1 MKQLGILAFLVVLF
15 EASAAANPYLLKPG
29 EPPTKL
35 RVATSAVTGG
45 FVHFYSGLD
54 YGIFEKYGLKC
65 EHVYIRGQSPALAAL
80 ANDQVQFN
88 YGAADGSLPGLAAG
102 VEAKFVASPLV
113 KLPYV
118 MVARKEIRRPED
130 LKGKSIGVT
139 RPGDL
144 SARLSRQVVRKFG
157 LTTDEVTIHPIGGS
171 QTERYQ
177 AMVGNVVQAIL
188 VTPPLDIRAKSDGF
202 NIIYRLIDLEIPFIY
217 SSLITNYRMLRE
229 RPEIVQRMVAA
240 LAETVY
246 FVEKNPDKAKAAI
259 AKAMRVKDEEALQ
272 SSYNVYAKEIVDRTM
287 VVPGKSVSEAV
298 DIARETGTLVR
309 RKPEELYDNSFVNN
323 LEKSGFLERAL
334 GQRKLP
340 AIKFNRPILVESFA
354 TKPVSIPPFG
364 KGRPGGI
371 FVSCR
376 NDPRYLQAPG
386 FVINSAA

>member
-1 MKQLGILAFLVVLF
+1 MKKLAIVAFVLF
-15 EASAAANPYLLKPG
+15 LFDGANSFANPYLPRAG
-29 EPPTKL
+29 ERTTTL

-45 FVHFYSGLD
+45 FVHFYAGLD

-65 EHVYIRGQSPALAAL
+65 EHIYIRGQSPALAAL
-80 ANDQVQFN
+80 AGDQLQFT

-102 VEAKFVASPLV
+102 VEAKVVASPLV

-118 MVARKEIRRPED
+118 MVARRDVRRPED

-171 QTERYQ
+171 QSERYQ
-177 AMVGNVVQAIL
+177 ALLANVVQAIL
-188 VTPPLDIRAKSDGF
+188 VTPPLDVRAKHDGF
-202 NIIYRLIDLEIPFIY
+202 NVIYRLVDLEIPFIY
-217 SSLITNYRMLRE
+217 SSLLTNYKMLRE
-229 RPEIVQRMVAA
+229 RPETVQRMVDA
-240 LAETVY
+240 LAETVH

-298 DIARETGTLVR
+298 DIARETGTLIR

-323 LEKSGFLERAL
+323 LEKSGFLKELWGSENYR
-334 GQRKLP
+334 R
-340 AIKFNRPILVESFA
+340 
-354 TKPVSIPPFG
+354 
-364 KGRPGGI
+364 
-371 FVSCR
+371 
-376 NDPRYLQAPG
+376 
-386 FVINSAA
+386 

>member
-1 MKQLGILAFLVVLF
+1 MMDLGARTILLVLLLSV
-15 EASAAANPYLLKPG
+15 SAWANPYLPKSGDRPAMI
-29 EPPTKL
+29 

-45 FVHFYSGLD
+45 FVHLYAGLD

-65 EHVYIRGQSPALAAL
+65 EHIYIRGSAPTLSALAG
-80 ANDQVQFN
+80 DQVQFS
-88 YGAADGSLPGLAAG
+88 YGAADGSLPGLATG
-102 VEAKFVASPLV
+102 VEAKVVASPLV

-144 SARLSRQVVRKFG
+144 SARLSRQVVRKAG

-188 VTPPLDIRAKSDGF
+188 VTPPLDVRAKRDGF
-202 NIIYRLIDLEIPFIY
+202 NVIYRLIDLEIPFIY
-217 SSLITNYRMLRE
+217 SSLLTSHRMLRE

-240 LAETVY
+240 LAEAVH

-287 VVPGKSVSEAV
+287 TVPGKSVSEAV
-298 DIARETGTLVR
+298 EIARETGTVVR

-323 LEKSGFLERAL
+323 LEKSGFLKEL
-334 GQRKLP
+334 WGG
-340 AIKFNRPILVESFA
+340 ESY
-354 TKPVSIPPFG
+354 
-364 KGRPGGI
+364 R
-371 FVSCR
+371 R
-376 NDPRYLQAPG
+376 
-386 FVINSAA
+386 

>member
-1 MKQLGILAFLVVLF
+1 M
-15 EASAAANPYLLKPG
+15 
-29 EPPTKL
+29 L

-45 FVHFYSGLD
+45 LVHLYTGLEN
-54 YGIFEKYGLKC
+54 GIFEKYGLKC

-102 VEAKFVASPLV
+102 VDAKFVASPLV

-157 LTTDEVTIHPIGGS
+157 LTADDVTIHPIGGS
-171 QTERYQ
+171 QQERYQ
-177 AMVGNVVQAIL
+177 AMVANVVQAIL
-188 VTPPLDIRAKSDGF
+188 VTPPLDVRAKSDGF
-202 NIIYRLIDLEIPFIY
+202 NVIYRLIDLDIPFIY

-229 RPEIVQRMVAA
+229 RPETVQRMVAA

-246 FVEKNPDKAKAAI
+246 FVEKNPEKAKAAI
-259 AKAMRVKDEEALQ
+259 AKAMRIKDEEALQ

-287 VVPGKSVSEAV
+287 MVPGKSISEAV
-298 DIARETGTLVR
+298 EIARDSGTIIR
-309 RKPEELYDNSFVNN
+309 KKPEELYDNSFVIN
-323 LEKSGFLERAL
+323 LEKSGFLKELWGSENYR
-334 GQRKLP
+334 R
-340 AIKFNRPILVESFA
+340 
-354 TKPVSIPPFG
+354 
-364 KGRPGGI
+364 
-371 FVSCR
+371 
-376 NDPRYLQAPG
+376 
-386 FVINSAA
+386 

>member
-1 MKQLGILAFLVVLF
+1 LFLLRNSAF
-15 EASAAANPYLLKPG
+15 ANPFLPHAG
-29 EPPTKL
+29 EPATML

-65 EHVYIRGQSPALAAL
+65 EHIYIRGQSPALAAL

-118 MVARKEIRRPED
+118 MVARREIRRPED

-144 SARLSRQVVRKFG
+144 SARLSRQVIRKFG
-157 LTTDEVTIHPIGGS
+157 LTADDVTIRPIGGS

-177 AMVGNVVQAIL
+177 AMVANVVQAIL
-188 VTPPLDIRAKSDGF
+188 VTPPLDARAKSDGF
-202 NIIYRLIDLEIPFIY
+202 NVIYRLIDLDIPFIY

-229 RPEIVQRMVAA
+229 RPETVQRMVAA

-246 FVEKNPDKAKAAI
+246 FVEKNPEKAKAAI
-259 AKAMRVKDEEALQ
+259 AKAMRVKNEEALQ

-287 VVPGKSVSEAV
+287 IVPGKSISEAV
-298 DIARETGTLVR
+298 EIARETGTIVR
-309 RKPEELYDNSFVNN
+309 RKPEELYDNSFVTN
-323 LEKSGFLERAL
+323 LEKSGFLKELWGSENYR
-334 GQRKLP
+334 R
-340 AIKFNRPILVESFA
+340 
-354 TKPVSIPPFG
+354 
-364 KGRPGGI
+364 
-371 FVSCR
+371 
-376 NDPRYLQAPG
+376 
-386 FVINSAA
+386 

>member
-1 MKQLGILAFLVVLF
+1 MKQLGLIAFLLVLF
-15 EASAAANPYLLKPG
+15 EGSAVANPYLLKPG

-45 FVHFYSGLD
+45 FLHFYSGLD

-217 SSLITNYRMLRE
+217 SSLITNYKMLRE

-323 LEKSGFLERAL
+323 LEKSGFLKELWGNENYR
-334 GQRKLP
+334 R
-340 AIKFNRPILVESFA
+340 
-354 TKPVSIPPFG
+354 
-364 KGRPGGI
+364 
-371 FVSCR
+371 
-376 NDPRYLQAPG
+376 
-386 FVINSAA
+386 

>member
-1 MKQLGILAFLVVLF
+1 MKTLGIVALLLFFAF
-15 EASAAANPYLLKPG
+15 EASAVANPYLPKAG
-29 EPPTKL
+29 ERPTAL

-45 FVHFYSGLD
+45 FVHFYAGLD

-65 EHVYIRGQSPALAAL
+65 EHIYIRGQSPALAAL

-102 VEAKFVASPLV
+102 VDAKLVASPLV

-118 MVARKEIRRPED
+118 MVARKEIRRAED

-157 LTTDEVTIHPIGGS
+157 LTTDDVTIRPIGGS

-177 AMVGNVVQAIL
+177 AMIGNVVQAIL
-188 VTPPLDIRAKSDGF
+188 VTPPLDVRAKSDGF
-202 NIIYRLIDLEIPFIY
+202 NVIYRLIDLDIPFIY
-217 SSLITNYRMLRE
+217 SSLITNYTMLRE

-287 VVPGKSVSEAV
+287 IVPGKSVREAV
-298 DIARETGTLVR
+298 EIARDTGTLVR

-323 LEKSGFLERAL
+323 LEKSGFLKELWGNENYR
-334 GQRKLP
+334 R
-340 AIKFNRPILVESFA
+340 
-354 TKPVSIPPFG
+354 
-364 KGRPGGI
+364 
-371 FVSCR
+371 
-376 NDPRYLQAPG
+376 
-386 FVINSAA
+386 